1 METRRRCKEEVVVM
15 GEGGGG
21 SNAVPPYTDVYAPN
35 SEVNQRPSSKAS
47 NLAKR

>member
-1 METRRRCKEEVVVM
+1 MYSDSLMDPSPPDTAENVP
-15 GEGGGG
+15 
-21 SNAVPPYTDVYAPN
+21 VPPYTDVYAPN